1 MLYCDSIKIFHQK
14 LLEAT
19 PILGIDYGSKKIGIS
34 ISDKNRVVA
43 MPHSVVKSW
52 NFSEIY
58 RIIDSLIKEKNI
70 SGLIIGYPIEPSG
83 DIGQSCKNVEKFMHK
98 LCELGLKTPYYY
110 QDERL
115 STKAAVKFLY
125 SGFASNKTKKEEDD
139 SLAASYILQTT
150 LDLINNSL

>member
-1 MLYCDSIKIFHQK
+1 MLYCESIKIFHQK
-14 LLEAT
+14 LLGDT

-34 ISDKNRVVA
+34 ISDKNRVFA

-52 NFSEIY
+52 NFNEIY
-58 RIIDSLIKEKNI
+58 RVVDDLIKKRNI
-70 SGLIIGYPIEPSG
+70 SGLVIGYPIEPSG
-83 DIGQSCKNVEKFMHK
+83 DIGQSCKNVEKFMSR
-98 LCELGLKTPYYY
+98 LCELGLETPYYY

-115 STKAAVKFLY
+115 STKAAIKFLD
-125 SGFASNKTKKEEDD
+125 SEFASNKTKKQEDD